1 MSRKGGVFREIVK
14 NLANILLLSSSSP
27 SATISFRP
35 ACRNGRRGRLKIY
48 CVHARMGS
56 SPIAGTTC
64 NHWVL
69 DNPVILFSRDF
80 YLRL

>member
-14 NLANILLLSSSSP
+14 NLPIILLLSSSSS

-64 NHWVL
+64 KHWVTEH
-69 DNPVILFSRDF
+69 PVFFVFL
-80 YLRL
+80 